1 MANQAIER
9 RLAAIMAADVVSYSR
24 LMGAD
29 EVGTLR
35 SLKAHRREL
44 VDPAIAGHRGR
55 IVKTTGDGLLVEFAS
70 VVDAVACAVAVQR
83 GMLSRNAAEPED
95 KRIIFRIGINV
106 GDIIIDGGDI
116 FGDGVNIAARLESLC
131 EPGGL
136 CISRAANEQV
146 RDKLA
151 LSFADLGEQTVKNI
165 ARAVGVFGLAAKD
178 IAALPEEEL
187 PQAPQTARPMV
198 EIAPPMRR
206 RMILFAVA
214 AIVIFMVAG
223 GAWFVRQY
231 GWTLGGNVASTARH
245 SIVVLPFT
253 NLSGDPEQ
261 AYLADG
267 LTTTITTDLSRAA
280 GLFVIAA
287 TTANTFKDKGI
298 NVQQVGKDLGVRY
311 ALQGNVQRSG
321 EKIRINAQ
329 LADTSSGGQLWAE
342 TFDGDR
348 SDLFALQDRITSRIA
363 NSIGREIVVAAAR
376 ESEARKT
383 DPQASDL
390 LLRAVALT
398 TKPPT
403 LENLQQQEK
412 LFREL
417 LVLDPNSVHTMAQLA
432 RCLLFQ
438 SGRFVNVLGPE
449 VAEEKVKEG
458 CNIAL
463 KAKEL
468 DPANALTYEAMG
480 YCFTSRNR
488 RDLAQANSAFQ
499 KGIALNRN
507 HTPFYNG
514 LAWTSLISGEPK
526 KAIGYAEQAL
536 SLDPR
541 GPQTAVSMANLGI
554 GHFFLGHDDL
564 AIEWLEKAR
573 AETPKNPNPLVNLAV
588 AYAKKGDLV
597 KAKITAA
604 ELLRVAPNYRLS
616 DGGFYPFPSSPE
628 AYKKLWAEVYMPA
641 ANKAGLPE

>member
-1 MANQAIER
+1 VATQPVER

-35 SLKAHRREL
+35 KLKAHRREL

-55 IVKTTGDGLLVEFAS
+55 IVKTTGDGMLVEFPS
-70 VVDAVACAVAVQR
+70 VVDAVSCAVAIQR
-83 GMLSRNAAEPED
+83 GMLSRNAEEAED
-95 KRIIFRIGINV
+95 KRVIFRIGINV

-136 CISRAANEQV
+136 CISRAANEQI

-187 PQAPQTARPMV
+187 PNAPA
-198 EIAPPMRR
+198 IAKPALDIALRLRR
-206 RMILFAVA
+206 RALGFAAA
-214 AIVIFMVAG
+214 AIVVIFVAA
-223 GAWFVRQY
+223 GAWYVRQH
-231 GWTLGGNVASTARH
+231 GWMPGGNVASTGRH
-245 SIVVLPFT
+245 SIVVLPFA
-253 NLSGDPEQ
+253 NLSGNPEQ

-267 LTTTITTDLSRAA
+267 LTAKITTDLSRAA

-287 TTANTFKDKGI
+287 TTANTFRDKQI
-298 NVQQVGKDLGVRY
+298 HVQQVGKDLGVRFV
-311 ALQGNVQRSG
+311 LQGNVQRGG
-321 EKIRINAQ
+321 EQIRINAQ

-342 TFDGDR
+342 TFDGDS

-383 DPQASDL
+383 DPQAGDL

-398 TKPPT
+398 IKTRG
-403 LENLQQQEK
+403 LETLQQQEK
-412 LFREL
+412 LFREI
-417 LVLDPNSVHTMAQLA
+417 LVLDPNNVDVMARLA
-432 RCLLFQ
+432 TCLMNQ
-438 SGRFVNVLGPE
+438 RRVYINVLGPQ
-449 VAEEKVKEG
+449 VAEEKLKEG
-458 CNIAL
+458 YSFAL

-468 DPANALTYEAMG
+468 DPANTLTYEALG
-480 YCFTSRNR
+480 VYFTFR
-488 RDLAQANSAFQ
+488 RDLAQAIAAFQ

-507 HTPFYNG
+507 HMPFYDG
-514 LAWTSLISGEPK
+514 LARASLISGEPK
-526 KAIGYAEQAL
+526 KSIEYAEQAL

-541 GPQTAVSMANLGI
+541 GPQITTSMIFLGV

-573 AETPKNPNPLVNLAV
+573 AEAPKNPNVLQHLAI

-597 KAKITAA
+597 KAKATAA
-604 ELLRVAPNYRLS
+604 ELLRIAPNFRLS
-616 DGGFYPFPSSPE
+616 NGGNYPFPSSPE
-628 AYKKLWAEVYMPA
+628 AYKKLWREVYMPA
-641 ANKAGLPE
+641 AKKAGLPE

>member
-1 MANQAIER
+1 
-9 RLAAIMAADVVSYSR
+9 MAADVVSYSR
-24 LMGAD
+24 LMGTD

-35 SLKAHRREL
+35 KLKAHRREL

-55 IVKTTGDGLLVEFAS
+55 IVKTTGDGMLVEFAS

-83 GMLSRNAAEPED
+83 GMLSRNAEEAED
-95 KRIIFRIGINV
+95 KRVIFRIGINV

-116 FGDGVNIAARLESLC
+116 FGDGVNIAARLETLC

-136 CISRAANEQV
+136 CISRTANEQI
-146 RDKLA
+146 RDKLL

-187 PQAPQTARPMV
+187 PQAPETAKPAV
-198 EIAPPMRR
+198 AIAPPSRR
-206 RMILFAVA
+206 RGILFAAA
-214 AIVIFMVAG
+214 AIVILIVAG
-223 GAWFVRQY
+223 GAWFVRQH
-231 GWTLGGNVASTARH
+231 GWTVGGNVASTGRH

-253 NLSGDPEQ
+253 NLSGDLEQ

-287 TTANTFKDKGI
+287 TTANTFKDKQI
-298 NVQQVGKDLGVRY
+298 NVQQVGKELGVRY
-311 ALQGNVQRSG
+311 ALQGNVQRSS

-383 DPQASDL
+383 DPKAGDL

-417 LVLDPNSVHTMAQLA
+417 LVLDPNNIDAMARLA
-432 RCLLFQ
+432 SCLVSQ
-438 SGRFVNVLGPE
+438 GRRFISVLGPE
-449 VAEEKVKEG
+449 VAEEKLEEG
-458 CNIAL
+458 YSIAL
-463 KAKEL
+463 KAKDL
-468 DPANALTYEAMG
+468 DSANALPYEVLG
-480 YCFTSRNR
+480 YYFIHR
-488 RDLAQANSAFQ
+488 RDLSQAIAAFQ

-507 HTPFYNG
+507 YNPFYIG
-514 LAWTSLISGEPK
+514 LALASLISGEPK

-541 GPQTAVSMANLGI
+541 GPRTAGSMNQLGL
-554 GHFFLGHDDL
+554 GHFLLGHDDL

-573 AETPKNPNPLVNLAV
+573 AEDPKGLRTLSNLAV

-597 KAKITAA
+597 KAKATTA
-604 ELLRVAPNYRLS
+604 ELFRIAPNFRLS
-616 DGGFYPFPSSPE
+616 NGGYYPFPSSPE
-628 AYKKLWAEVYMPA
+628 AYKKLWREVYIPA

>member
-1 MANQAIER
+1 MENRAIER

-24 LMGAD
+24 LMGTD
-29 EVGTLR
+29 EVGTL
-35 SLKAHRREL
+35 STLKAHRREL
-44 VDPAIAGHRGR
+44 VDPSIAGHRGR
-55 IVKTTGDGLLVEFAS
+55 IVKTTGDGMLVEFPS

-83 GMLSRNAAEPED
+83 GMLSRNAEEPED
-95 KRIIFRIGINV
+95 KRVIFRIGINV
-106 GDIIIDGGDI
+106 GDIIIDGDDI

-136 CISRAANEQV
+136 SISRTANEQV
-146 RDKLA
+146 RDKLS
-151 LSFADLGEQTVKNI
+151 LPFADLGEQTVKNI

-187 PQAPQTARPMV
+187 PQVPV
-198 EIAPPMRR
+198 ETTPPPRR
-206 RMILFAVA
+206 RKIILPATV
-214 AIVIFMVAG
+214 AIVILIVAG
-223 GAWFVRQY
+223 GAWFVRQH
-231 GWTLGGNVASTARH
+231 GWTLGGNVASTERN

-261 AYLADG
+261 AYMADG
-267 LTTTITTDLSRAA
+267 LTAKITTDLSRVV

-287 TTANTFKDKGI
+287 TTANTFKDKQT

-363 NSIGREIVVAAAR
+363 NSIGREIVVLAAR

-383 DPQASDL
+383 EPKVGDL

-398 TKPPT
+398 TKT
-403 LENLQQQEK
+403 RGLENLQKQEK
-412 LFREL
+412 LFREI
-417 LVLDPNSVHTMAQLA
+417 LVLDPNSVDAMAQLA
-432 RCLLFQ
+432 TCLLNQRRVFI
-438 SGRFVNVLGPE
+438 NVLGPQ

-458 CNIAL
+458 YRIAL
-463 KAKEL
+463 KANEL
-468 DPANALTYEAMG
+468 DPANALTYEALGM
-480 YCFTSRNR
+480 YFTFR
-488 RDLAQANSAFQ
+488 RDLAQAIAAFQ

-507 HTPFYNG
+507 HMHFYDG
-514 LAWTSLISGEPK
+514 LARASIISGEPK
-526 KAIGYAEQAL
+526 KAIEYAEQAL

-541 GPQTAVSMANLGI
+541 GPQITTSMIFLGVA
-554 GHFFLGHDDL
+554 HMYLGHDDL

-573 AETPKNPNPLVNLAV
+573 AENPKNPNVLSHLAV
-588 AYAKKGDLV
+588 AYAKKGDLA
-597 KAKITAA
+597 KAKATAA
-604 ELLRVAPNYRLS
+604 ELFRIAPNFRLS
-616 DGGFYPFPSSPE
+616 NLGFYPFPSSPE
-628 AYKKLWAEVYMPA
+628 AYKKLYADIYLPA
-641 ANKAGLPE
+641 AKKAGLPE

>member
-1 MANQAIER
+1 METRLTER

-24 LMGAD
+24 MMGVD
-29 EVGTLR
+29 EVGTLNT
-35 SLKAHRREL
+35 LKNHRREL
-44 VDPAIAGHRGR
+44 IDPAVAGYRGR

-83 GMLSRNAAEPED
+83 GMLSRNAEEAED
-95 KRIIFRIGINV
+95 KRVIFRIGINV
-106 GDIIIDGGDI
+106 GDVIIDGDDI

-136 CISRAANEQV
+136 CISRTANDQI
-146 RDKLA
+146 RDKLP
-151 LSFADLGEQTVKNI
+151 LSFTDLGEQTVKNI

-187 PQAPQTARPMV
+187 PRAPDTAEPAV
-198 EIAPPMRR
+198 ETVPPSRR
-206 RMILFAVA
+206 RPVWFASA
-214 AIVIFMVAG
+214 AIVILIVAG
-223 GAWFVRQY
+223 GAWFVRQH
-231 GWTLGGNVASTARH
+231 GSTLGGNVASAGRH
-245 SIVVLPFT
+245 SIVVLPFA

-261 AYLADG
+261 AYVADG
-267 LTTTITTDLSRAA
+267 LTTTVTTDLSRAA

-287 TTANTFKDKGI
+287 TTANTFKDKQI
-298 NVQQVGKDLGVRY
+298 NLQQVGKDLGVRY

-348 SDLFALQDRITSRIA
+348 SDLFALQDRITARIA

-383 DPQASDL
+383 DPKAGDL

-398 TKPPT
+398 TKT
-403 LENLQQQEK
+403 RGLENLQQQEK
-412 LFREL
+412 LFREI
-417 LVLDPNSVHTMAQLA
+417 LVLDPNSVDAMAHLA
-432 RCLLFQ
+432 TCLLNQRRVFI
-438 SGRFVNVLGPE
+438 NVLGPQ
-449 VAEEKVKEG
+449 VAEQKVKEG
-458 CNIAL
+458 YSIAL
-463 KAKEL
+463 KANEL
-468 DPANALTYEAMG
+468 DPANALTYEALGM
-480 YCFTSRNR
+480 YFTFR
-488 RDLAQANSAFQ
+488 RDLAQAIAAFQ

-507 HTPFYNG
+507 HMHFYDG
-514 LAWTSLISGEPK
+514 LARASLISGEPK

-541 GPQTAVSMANLGI
+541 GPQITTSMIFLGV
-554 GHFFLGHDDL
+554 GHFFLDHDDL

-573 AETPKNPNPLVNLAV
+573 AETPKNPNVLTHLAI
-588 AYAKKGDLV
+588 AYAKKGDLA
-597 KAKITAA
+597 KAKAMAA
-604 ELLRVAPNYRLS
+604 ELFRIAPNFRLS
-616 DGGFYPFPSSPE
+616 NLGFYPFPSSPE
-628 AYKKLWAEVYMPA
+628 AYKKLWREVYLPA

>member
-1 MANQAIER
+1 VENRTVER

-35 SLKAHRREL
+35 TLKAHRREL

-83 GMLSRNAAEPED
+83 GMLSRNAEEAED
-95 KRIIFRIGINV
+95 KRVIFRIGINV
-106 GDIIIDGGDI
+106 GDIIIDGDDI
-116 FGDGVNIAARLESLC
+116 FGDGVNIAARLETLC

-187 PQAPQTARPMV
+187 PQAPETAKPAV
-198 EIAPPMRR
+198 AIAPPSRR
-206 RMILFAVA
+206 RGILFAAA
-214 AIVIFMVAG
+214 AIVILAVAG
-223 GAWFVRQY
+223 GAWFARQH
-231 GWTLGGNVASTARH
+231 GWTLGGNVASTARY
-245 SIVVLPFT
+245 SIVVLPFA

-267 LTTTITTDLSRAA
+267 LTTKITTDLSRAA

-287 TTANTFKDKGI
+287 TTANTFKDKQI

-383 DPQASDL
+383 DPKAGDL

-398 TKPPT
+398 TKVPT

-417 LVLDPNSVHTMAQLA
+417 LLLDPNNVDAMARLA
-432 RCLLFQ
+432 SCLVSQ
-438 SGRFVNVLGPE
+438 GRRFNSVLGPE
-449 VAEEKVKEG
+449 IAEEKLKEG
-458 CNIAL
+458 YSIAL

-468 DPANALTYEAMG
+468 DPANALTYDALG
-480 YCFTSRNR
+480 NYFIYR
-488 RDLAQANSAFQ
+488 RDLSQAISALQ

-507 HTPFYNG
+507 YIPFYAG
-514 LAWTSLISGEPK
+514 LALASLISGEPK

-541 GPQTAVSMANLGI
+541 GPRTAGSMNQLGL
-554 GHFFLGHDDL
+554 GHFLLGHDDL

-573 AETPKNPNPLVNLAV
+573 AEDPKGLLTLSNLAV

-597 KAKITAA
+597 NAKATTA
-604 ELLRVAPNYRLS
+604 ELFRIAPNFRLS
-616 DGGFYPFPSSPE
+616 NGGYYPFPSSPE
-628 AYKKLWAEVYMPA
+628 AYKKLWREVYMPA

>member
-1 MANQAIER
+1 VEKQSVER
-9 RLAAIMAADVVSYSR
+9 RLAAIVAADIVSYSR

-29 EVGTLR
+29 EVGTLNK
-35 SLKAHRREL
+35 LKAHRREL

-70 VVDAVACAVAVQR
+70 VVDAVACAVAIQR
-83 GMLSRNAAEPED
+83 GMVSRNAKEPED
-95 KRIIFRIGINV
+95 KRIVFRIGINV
-106 GDIIIDGGDI
+106 GDIIIDGDDI

-136 CISRAANEQV
+136 CISRGANEQI

-187 PQAPQTARPMV
+187 PQAPENAKPAV
-198 EIAPPMRR
+198 EIAQPSTRR
-206 RMILFAVA
+206 RKIILSAA
-214 AIVIFMVAG
+214 AIVILIVAG
-223 GAWFVRQY
+223 AAWFVRQH
-231 GWTLGGNVASTARH
+231 GWTPGGNVATSGRH
-245 SIVVLPFT
+245 SIVVLPFA

-267 LTTTITTDLSRAA
+267 LTAKITTDLSRAA

-287 TTANTFKDKGI
+287 TTANTFKDKQI

-329 LADTSSGGQLWAE
+329 LADNSSGGQLWAE

-383 DPQASDL
+383 DPQAGDL
-390 LLRAVALT
+390 LLRAVAL
-398 TKPPT
+398 KIQAGT

-412 LFREL
+412 LFREV
-417 LVLDPNSVHTMAQLA
+417 LVLDGNNVDAMAHLSTALVRQRL
-432 RCLLFQ
+432 Q
-438 SGRFVNVLGPE
+438 FVNVLGPQ
-449 VAEEKVKEG
+449 VAEEKLKEG
-458 CNIAL
+458 YSIAL
-463 KAKEL
+463 KTKAL
-468 DPANALTYEAMG
+468 DPANAETYDALG
-480 YCFTSRNR
+480 FYFFTRHDVS
-488 RDLAQANSAFQ
+488 QAIAAFER
-499 KGIALNRN
+499 GIALNRN
-507 HTPFYNG
+507 YPTFYIG
-514 LAWTSLISGEPK
+514 LASALIISGEPK
-526 KAIGYAEQAL
+526 KAIGYAEQSL

-541 GPQTAVSMANLGI
+541 GTQISTSMMFLGL
-554 GHFFLGHDDL
+554 GHFYMGHDDL
-564 AIEWLEKAR
+564 AIESLER
-573 AETPKNPNPLVNLAV
+573 AHAEAPKRPNPLQHLAV

-597 KAKITAA
+597 KAKAAAA
-604 ELLRVAPNYRLS
+604 ELLRIAPNFRLS
-616 DGGFYPFPSSPE
+616 NMSQYPTPSSPE
-628 AYKKLWAEVYMPA
+628 AYKKLWREIYMPA
-641 ANKAGLPE
+641 AKKAGLPE

>member
-1 MANQAIER
+1 MANQAVER

-35 SLKAHRREL
+35 TLKAHRRDL
-44 VDPAIAGHRGR
+44 IDPAIAGHRGR
-55 IVKTTGDGLLVEFAS
+55 IVKTTGDGMLVEFPS
-70 VVDAVACAVAVQR
+70 VVDAVGCAVAIQR
-83 GMLSRNAAEPED
+83 GMFGRNAEVPEE
-95 KRIIFRIGINV
+95 KRIVFRIGINV
-106 GDIIIDGGDI
+106 GDIITDGDDI

-136 CISRAANEQV
+136 CISRTANDQI

-151 LSFADLGEQTVKNI
+151 VSFADLGEQTVKNI

-187 PQAPQTARPMV
+187 PRAPETAKPAV
-198 EIAPPMRR
+198 ETAPPPRR
-206 RMILFAVA
+206 RKIILSTA
-214 AIVIFMVAG
+214 AIVILIVAG
-223 GAWFVRQY
+223 GAWFTWQH
-231 GWTLGGNVASTARH
+231 GSKPGGNVASTGRH
-245 SIVVLPFT
+245 SIVVLPFI

-287 TTANTFKDKGI
+287 TTANTFKDKQI
-298 NVQQVGKDLGVRY
+298 NIQQVGKDLGVRY
-311 ALQGNVQRSG
+311 ALQGNVQRGG

-348 SDLFALQDRITSRIA
+348 SGLFALQDRITSRIA

-398 TKPPT
+398 TKSGT

-412 LFREL
+412 LLREIL
-417 LVLDPNSVHTMAQLA
+417 EVDPNSVDAMARLA
-432 RCLLFQ
+432 TVLVRQRLQ
-438 SGRFVNVLGPE
+438 FVNVLGPQ
-449 VAEEKVKEG
+449 VAEEKLKEG
-458 CNIAL
+458 YNIAL

-468 DPANALTYEAMG
+468 DPANALTYDALG
-480 YCFTSRNR
+480 FYFFTRH
-488 RDLAQANSAFQ
+488 DLSQAIAAFE

-507 HTPFYNG
+507 YPTFYVG
-514 LAWTSLISGEPK
+514 LASAYIISGEPK
-526 KAIGYAEQAL
+526 KSIGYAEQSL

-541 GPQTAVSMANLGI
+541 GTQISTSMMFLGL
-554 GHFFLGHDDL
+554 GHFYMGHDDL
-564 AIEWLEKAR
+564 AIEFLEKAH
-573 AETPKNPNPLVNLAV
+573 AEAPKRPNPLQHLAV
-588 AYAKKGDLV
+588 AYAKKGDLE
-597 KAKITAA
+597 KAKATAA
-604 ELLRVAPNYRLS
+604 ELLRIAPNFRLS
-616 DGGFYPFPSSPE
+616 NMSQYPTPSSPE
-628 AYKKLWAEVYMPA
+628 AYKKLWKEAYMPA
-641 ANKAGLPE
+641 ANWAGLPE

>member
-1 MANQAIER
+1 M
-9 RLAAIMAADVVSYSR
+9 LF
-24 LMGAD
+24 
-29 EVGTLR
+29 R
-35 SLKAHRREL
+35 S
-44 VDPAIAGHRGR
+44 
-55 IVKTTGDGLLVEFAS
+55 
-70 VVDAVACAVAVQR
+70 
-83 GMLSRNAAEPED
+83 
-95 KRIIFRIGINV
+95 
-106 GDIIIDGGDI
+106 
-116 FGDGVNIAARLESLC
+116 
-131 EPGGL
+131 
-136 CISRAANEQV
+136 
-146 RDKLA
+146 
-151 LSFADLGEQTVKNI
+151 VKNI

-187 PQAPQTARPMV
+187 PQAPETAKPAV
-198 EIAPPMRR
+198 EIAHPAQRR
-206 RMILFAVA
+206 RKMILSAAA
-214 AIVIFMVAG
+214 AIVILIVAG
-223 GAWFVRQY
+223 GAWVVRQH
-231 GWTLGGNVASTARH
+231 GWTLGGNVATTNRH

-253 NLSGDPEQ
+253 NLTGDPEQ

-267 LTTTITTDLSRAA
+267 LTTKITTDLSRAA

-287 TTANTFKDKGI
+287 TTANTFRDKLL

-383 DPQASDL
+383 DPKAGDL
-390 LLRAVALT
+390 LLRGVALT

-417 LVLDPNSVHTMAQLA
+417 LVLDPNSVDTMAQLA
-432 RCLLFQ
+432 TCLLFQ

-507 HTPFYNG
+507 HMPFYNG

-541 GPQTAVSMANLGI
+541 GPQITASLVFLGV

-573 AETPKNPNPLVNLAV
+573 AERSKSVV
-588 AYAKKGDLV
+588 
-597 KAKITAA
+597 
-604 ELLRVAPNYRLS
+604 
-616 DGGFYPFPSSPE
+616 
-628 AYKKLWAEVYMPA
+628 
-641 ANKAGLPE
+641 

>member
-1 MANQAIER
+1 VDNKALER
-9 RLAAIMAADVVSYSR
+9 RLAAIMAADVVGYSR
-24 LMGAD
+24 LMGTD

-35 SLKAHRREL
+35 KLKAHRREL

-55 IVKTTGDGLLVEFAS
+55 IVKTTGDGMLVEFPS
-70 VVDAVACAVAVQR
+70 VVDAVACAVAIQR
-83 GMLSRNAAEPED
+83 GMLSRNAEEAED
-95 KRIIFRIGINV
+95 KRVIFRIGINV
-106 GDIIIDGGDI
+106 GDIIIDGDDI
-116 FGDGVNIAARLESLC
+116 FGDGVNIAARLEALC

-136 CISRAANEQV
+136 CISRMANDQI

-165 ARAVGVFGLAAKD
+165 ARTVGVFGLAAKD

-187 PQAPQTARPMV
+187 PPAPETASPAAEV
-198 EIAPPMRR
+198 AAPPRR
-206 RMILFAVA
+206 RAVLFAAA
-214 AIVIFMVAG
+214 AIVILIVAC
-223 GAWFVRQY
+223 GAWFVRQH
-231 GWTLGGNVASTARH
+231 GWTLGGNVASTGRH

-253 NLSGDPEQ
+253 NLSGDSEQ

-267 LTTTITTDLSRAA
+267 LTAKITTDLSRAS

-287 TTANTFKDKGI
+287 TTAITFKDKQI

-348 SDLFALQDRITSRIA
+348 SDLFALQDQITSRIA
-363 NSIGREIVVAAAR
+363 NSIGREIVVLAAR

-383 DPQASDL
+383 EPKVGDL

-398 TKPPT
+398 TKSRG

-412 LFREL
+412 LFREI
-417 LVLDPNSVHTMAQLA
+417 LVLDPNSVDAMAQLA
-432 RCLLFQ
+432 TCLINQRRVFI
-438 SGRFVNVLGPE
+438 NVLGPQ
-449 VAEEKVKEG
+449 VAEEKLKEG
-458 CNIAL
+458 YSIAL
-463 KAKEL
+463 KANEL
-468 DPANALTYEAMG
+468 DPANALTYEALGM
-480 YCFTSRNR
+480 YFTFR
-488 RDLAQANSAFQ
+488 RDLAQAIAALQ

-507 HTPFYNG
+507 HQHFYDG
-514 LAWTSLISGEPK
+514 LARASIISGEPK
-526 KAIGYAEQAL
+526 KAIEYAEQAL

-541 GPQTAVSMANLGI
+541 GPQITTSMIFLGV

-573 AETPKNPNPLVNLAV
+573 AENPKNPNVLSHLAV
-588 AYAKKGDLV
+588 AYAKKGDLA
-597 KAKITAA
+597 KAKATAA
-604 ELLRVAPNYRLS
+604 ELFRIAPNFRLS
-616 DGGFYPFPSSPE
+616 NLGFYPFPSLPE
-628 AYKKLWAEVYMPA
+628 AYKKLWKEIYLPA
-641 ANKAGLPE
+641 AKKAGLPE

>member
-1 MANQAIER
+1 MDNQPVER

-35 SLKAHRREL
+35 TLKAHRRDL
-44 VDPAIAGHRGR
+44 IDPAIAGHRGR

-83 GMLSRNAAEPED
+83 GMVSRNAEVLDD
-95 KRIIFRIGINV
+95 KRVIFRIGINV
-106 GDIIIDGGDI
+106 GDIIIDGDDI

-136 CISRAANEQV
+136 CISRGANEQI

-187 PQAPQTARPMV
+187 PQAPETAKPAV
-198 EIAPPMRR
+198 AIAPPLRHR
-206 RMILFAVA
+206 AVLFTAA
-214 AIVIFMVAG
+214 AIVILIVG
-223 GAWFVRQY
+223 SGAWFVRQH
-231 GWTLGGNVASTARH
+231 GSTLGGNVASTGRH

-267 LTTTITTDLSRAA
+267 LTAKITTDLSRAA

-287 TTANTFKDKGI
+287 TTANTFKDKQA

-321 EKIRINAQ
+321 EKLRINAQ
-329 LADTSSGGQLWAE
+329 LADASSGGQLWAE

-376 ESEARKT
+376 ESESRKT

-390 LLRAVALT
+390 LLRALALRI
-398 TKPPT
+398 KAGT

-412 LFREL
+412 LLREL
-417 LVLDPNSVHTMAQLA
+417 LVLDPNSIDGMAQLA
-432 RCLLFQ
+432 TALVRQRLQFI
-438 SGRFVNVLGPE
+438 NVLGPQ
-449 VAEEKVKEG
+449 VAEEKLKEG
-458 CNIAL
+458 YNIAL

-468 DPANALTYEAMG
+468 DPANALTYDALG
-480 YCFTSRNR
+480 FYFF
-488 RDLAQANSAFQ
+488 AQRERSQAIAAFE

-507 HTPFYNG
+507 MSTFYVG
-514 LAWTSLISGEPK
+514 LASAYLISGEPK
-526 KAIGYAEQAL
+526 KAIGYAEQSL

-541 GPQTAVSMANLGI
+541 GSQISTSMMFLGV
-554 GHFFLGHDDL
+554 GHIYLGHDDL

-573 AETPKNPNPLVNLAV
+573 AETPNRPNPLQHLAV

-597 KAKITAA
+597 KAKATAA
-604 ELLRVAPNYRLS
+604 ELLRIAPNFRLS
-616 DGGFYPFPSSPE
+616 NGTNYPVPSSPV
-628 AYKKLWAEVYMPA
+628 L
-641 ANKAGLPE
+641 